1 MDTAAPLTLRDVA
14 DLLFATRERI
24 DFYWNFYIISVIAV
38 IGWLVTVKKM
48 LTVPIKVLVSVAFA
62 IAATTNL
69 VGLYSSYTLAE
80 ALRSD
85 LLRLAATSPLT
96 ETRLMLEQH
105 SYLAHRRAS
114 LFIHL
119 GVGISILF
127 TVWFGRL
134 IPPDAGAEDAGVR
147 G

>member
-14 DLLFATRERI
+14 DLLFSTRERI

-38 IGWLVTVKKM
+38 IGWLVTVKKT
-48 LTVPIKVLVSVAFA
+48 LTVPIKVLVSVAFV

-69 VGLYSSYTLAE
+69 IGLYSSYTLAE

-105 SYLAHRRAS
+105 SYLTHRTAS
-114 LFIHL
+114 LLIHL
-119 GVGISILF
+119 VIGVAVLL

-134 IPPDAGAEDAGVR
+134 IPPDAGAEDAGVS